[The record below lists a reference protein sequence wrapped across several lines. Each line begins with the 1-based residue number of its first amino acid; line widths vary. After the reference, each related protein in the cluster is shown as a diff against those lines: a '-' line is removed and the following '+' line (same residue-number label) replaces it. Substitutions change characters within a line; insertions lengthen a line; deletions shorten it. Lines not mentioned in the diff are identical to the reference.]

1 MLEPVPRAVTPTQ
14 REIVE
19 KSPESPTQAARSC
32 TMFSCYLCE
41 FETTS
46 RELVNSHI
54 VGQHSEIILEK
65 VKLEYI
71 DNTNVSSTTAQG
83 IKADPDTSNRG
94 IFWTGFDGII
104 DLTSD
109 D

>member
-1 MLEPVPRAVTPTQ
+1 MLEPVPRAATPTQ
-14 REIVE
+14 SKTVD
-19 KSPESPTQAARSC
+19 KSPGSPKQAIATC

-54 VGQHSEIILEK
+54 VGQHSEIILGK
-65 VKLEYI
+65 VKLECI
-71 DNTNVSSTTAQG
+71 DNGYVSSTTVQG
-83 IKADPDTSNRG
+83 IKADPDTANRG